1 MLGVAGTNR
10 VPARAHPVQW
20 TETTWLELVW
30 KLSETLDDDSAVVGA
45 VTDLARRGRIRSE
58 DGRLYRV
65 R

>member
-1 MLGVAGTNR
+1 MLGVAGANQ

-30 KLSETLDDDSAVVGA
+30 KLSETLDDDVAVVRA

>member
-1 MLGVAGTNR
+1 MLGIATTDR
-10 VPARAHPVQW
+10 APLRAHPVQW

-30 KLSETLDDDSAVVGA
+30 KLSEKLDDDAVVRA

-58 DGRLYRV
+58 DGRLFRV

>member
-1 MLGVAGTNR
+1 MLGVESTNR
-10 VPARAHPVQW
+10 VATRARPVQW

-30 KLSETLDDDSAVVGA
+30 KLSAKLGDDGAVVRA

-58 DGRLYRV
+58 DGRLFRV